1 MAKLTN
7 TQYSINR
14 KTAID
19 SQLTNS
25 WLSQNGI
32 NPQIL
37 NTAKSEILQSTKIA
51 KNILYNASTYSIK
64 QDEIKKL
71 KSFLKQKSPSIKNCI
86 SILNLA
92 KTIKRRKVRQA
103 VT

>member
-32 NPQIL
+32 NPEIL
-37 NTAKSEILQSTKIA
+37 NKLKSEILQATKIA
-51 KNILYNASTYSIK
+51 KNILYNVREYSIT

-71 KSFLKQKSPSIKNCI
+71 QSFLKHKSHTSKNCI